1 MSILI
6 IFQCFLAQNAWLCDM
21 CVTRDRQSLDRFEK
35 GQTFGFA
42 NFSAICNC
50 NCHQAAALISVE
62 PYYNNA
68 KVIQNINIIYII
80 LFSYYYM
87 HNAWKIL
94 LNTFLDPT
102 TNKYFRITAK
112 LALYVHIMICVR
124 FLPVLHI
131 FCGLLA

>member
-21 CVTRDRQSLDRFEK
+21 CVTRDRQSLDIFEK

-68 KVIQNINIIYII
+68 KVIQNINIIYYFHITI
-80 LFSYYYM
+80 CIMHEKYY
-87 HNAWKIL
+87 
-94 LNTFLDPT
+94 
-102 TNKYFRITAK
+102 
-112 LALYVHIMICVR
+112 
-124 FLPVLHI
+124 
-131 FCGLLA
+131 

>member
-42 NFSAICNC
+42 NFSAICNLLPP
-50 NCHQAAALISVE
+50 AVLISVE

-68 KVIQNINIIYII
+68 KVIQNINIIYYFHII
-80 LFSYYYM
+80 CIMHEKYY
-87 HNAWKIL
+87 
-94 LNTFLDPT
+94 
-102 TNKYFRITAK
+102 
-112 LALYVHIMICVR
+112 
-124 FLPVLHI
+124 
-131 FCGLLA
+131 